1 MYQEARQKPK
11 VIGIRLLRSDNV
23 EFENYELTYVR
34 YNVRNEDLLL
44 EERRDE

>member
-1 MYQEARQKPK
+1 MKRRKKFLVPTAKWQCR
-11 VIGIRLLRSDNV
+11 IL
-23 EFENYELTYVR
+23 NYEIEYVR